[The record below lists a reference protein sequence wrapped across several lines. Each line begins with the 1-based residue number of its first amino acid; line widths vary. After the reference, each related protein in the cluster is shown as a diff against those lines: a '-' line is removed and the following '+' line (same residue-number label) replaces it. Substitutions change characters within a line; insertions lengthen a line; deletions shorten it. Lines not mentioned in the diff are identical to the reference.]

1 MIMSVETVRYVGIDL
16 DSSGGDVIEAL
27 IEAAKEENTGV
38 EVDNFSTFIKLKA
51 PNQLIIKRNLVEEHL
66 GRDWSMDELHIY
78 MASYFGF
85 MEEMDEEQLVIRWN
99 NIE

>member
-1 MIMSVETVRYVGIDL
+1 MSVETVRYVGIDM
-16 DSSGGDVIEAL
+16 DSSAGAVIDA
-27 IEAAKEENTGV
+27 IVEAAKEFNAEV
-38 EVDNFSTFIKLKA
+38 EVDNFSTFIKIKA
-51 PNQLIIKRNLVEEHL
+51 PNELIIKRELVEEHL

-99 NIE
+99 NV

>member
-1 MIMSVETVRYVGIDL
+1 MSVTNVRYVGIDL
-16 DSSGGDVIEAL
+16 DSSGGDVIEAI
-27 IEAAKEENTGV
+27 IEAARMENIGV

-51 PNQLIIKRNLVEEHL
+51 PNEMVIKRSLVEEHL

>member
-1 MIMSVETVRYVGIDL
+1 MSVETIRYVGIDL
-16 DSSGGDVIEAL
+16 DSSGGAVIDAI
-27 IEAAKEENTGV
+27 IEAAKEENVGV

-51 PNQLIIKRNLVEEHL
+51 PNELIIKRELVEEHL

-85 MEEMDEEQLVIRWN
+85 MEEMDDEQLILRWN
-99 NIE
+99 NVE

>member
-1 MIMSVETVRYVGIDL
+1 MSVETKRYVGIDI
-16 DSSGGDVIEAL
+16 DSSAGAVVDAIV
-27 IEAAKEENTGV
+27 EAAKEFNAEV
-38 EVDNFSTFIKLKA
+38 EVDNFSTFVKIKA
-51 PNQLIIKRNLVEEHL
+51 PNELIIKRERVEEHL

-99 NIE
+99 NVE

>member
-1 MIMSVETVRYVGIDL
+1 MSVETVRYVGIDM
-16 DSSGGDVIEAL
+16 DSSAGAVIDA
-27 IEAAKEENTGV
+27 IVEAAKEFNAEV
-38 EVDNFSTFIKLKA
+38 EVDNFSTFIKIKA
-51 PNQLIIKRNLVEEHL
+51 PNELIIKRELVEEHL

-99 NIE
+99 NVE